1 MIRRPTAKEATRAM
15 PEIEDFHRDFLP
27 RFIAAQR
34 AFHDGDPEPNIALW
48 STQEPVTLFAVRGMR
63 ESGADALSAT
73 FRRVA
78 QWFSNL
84 TEYEWVPMA
93 AATSGDMAYTVCLE
107 RYTATGVGGPE
118 TTEYRST
125 HVFRLEDGH
134 WRAVHRHA
142 DHQPIE

>member
-73 FRRVA
+73 FR
-78 QWFSNL
+78 
-84 TEYEWVPMA
+84 EEWPNGSR
-93 AATSGDMAYTVCLE
+93 T
-107 RYTATGVGGPE
+107 
-118 TTEYRST
+118 
-125 HVFRLEDGH
+125 
-134 WRAVHRHA
+134 
-142 DHQPIE
+142 

>member
-93 AATSGDMAYTVCLE
+93 AATSGD
-107 RYTATGVGGPE
+107 
-118 TTEYRST
+118 
-125 HVFRLEDGH
+125 
-134 WRAVHRHA
+134 
-142 DHQPIE
+142 